1 MVTIVTNPESCAGM
15 QPEIMPGDTVCIDP
29 SEKTG
34 ENGIY
39 LVEYKGK
46 QKFCRLTTTA
56 CGKWLIF
63 SNPVYRAEFVPL
75 EESDTLKIHAKVIKQ
90 IREY

>member
-1 MVTIVTNPESCAGM
+1 MITIVTDLENCAGM
-15 QPEIMPGDTVCIDP
+15 QPEIMPGDTICIDP
-29 SEKTG
+29 GERTG

-39 LVEYKGK
+39 VIEYKGN

-63 SNPVYRAEFVPL
+63 LIRCTGRNSYRW
-75 EESDTLKIHAKVIKQ
+75 KNWKC
-90 IREY
+90 